1 MASYSWS
8 SSDGSSGRGVE
19 VPRDDGSV
27 SSFPLSLLETEG
39 SLGRGSSGSSS
50 PVNSNNEDGLGWS
63 VGQPKGADGSG
74 DEDRGLVSIDVADEG
89 DRLELPPIP
98 GYE

>member
-1 MASYSWS
+1 MVLVIFTLCNFSLLDVPIVSLFLQVIMASYSWS

-50 PVNSNNEDGLGWS
+50 PVNSNNEDGLG
-63 VGQPKGADGSG
+63 
-74 DEDRGLVSIDVADEG
+74 
-89 DRLELPPIP
+89 
-98 GYE
+98 

>member
-1 MASYSWS
+1 VVLVIFTLCNFSLLDVPIVSLFLQVIMASYSWS

-50 PVNSNNEDGLGWS
+50 PVNSNNEDGLG
-63 VGQPKGADGSG
+63 
-74 DEDRGLVSIDVADEG
+74 
-89 DRLELPPIP
+89 
-98 GYE
+98 